1 MITDIVRSR
10 RQYKLDFTHLTS
22 FPGSPRILK
31 GGIVLIDPVSGQV
44 LPNGVI
50 VLQYNPDTLSRTF
63 KIKGMEEGAD
73 RSEAL
78 RLKGPPVET
87 FKVEVEIDATDQ
99 LEFPGQ
105 NPNTVQYGIFPQLAA
120 LETLIYPASAQLQ
133 NNFNLVTQGTLEIIP
148 MEPALTLFVWSANRV
163 MPVRLTDLSVTE
175 EAFDPTLNPIR
186 AKVSIGMRVL
196 SIDDLNFSDQGGRL
210 YMVYQRQKETLAQLN
225 QSGTLN
231 ALGIRGIP

>member
-1 MITDIVRSR
+1 M
-10 RQYKLDFTHLTS
+10 S

-50 VLQYNPDTLSRTF
+50 VLQYNSDTLSRTL

-87 FKVEVEIDATDQ
+87 IKLDAEIDATDQ
-99 LEFPGQ
+99 LEFPDQ
-105 NPNTVQYGIFPQLAA
+105 NQSTVQNGISPQLAA
-120 LETLIYPASAQLQ
+120 LELLVYPTSTQLQ
-133 NNFNLVTQGTLEIIP
+133 NNFNLVQQGTLEIVP
-148 MEPALTLFVWSANRV
+148 METPLTLFVWSANRIL
-163 MPVRLTDLSVTE
+163 PVRLTDFSVTE

-186 AKVSIGMRVL
+186 AKVSLGMRVL
-196 SIDDLNFSDQGGRL
+196 TIDDVNFTDKAGSL
-210 YMVYQRQKETLAQLN
+210 YMVYQRQKEALAQLS
-225 QSGTLN
+225 QFGTLG